1 MNPELKRPS
10 WRRATWLVLVL
21 AAVLRVILVLRG
33 GQFSQLDEN
42 RYADS
47 REAARELA
55 LGHLRHGLA
64 LPLEKGDHVGF
75 KELGLIPALLERASG
90 RDQVW
95 IPGLFFGTFSVLVI
109 GLLGGIAWRLTGSR
123 RTQFWAV
130 ATAAGSGTLFYFA
143 RHLLPYDAAM
153 ASMLLG
159 LYLAVGR
166 ELRVG
171 RLLLAGACVG
181 FGFVIY
187 YGYWTLGGALLVLAT
202 LCGTPGWRGGFAWG
216 ALRRGVALAAGLV
229 AALAV
234 PVIVNRA
241 WGTGRMV
248 EGARKLSGS
257 IITGDFRGHVAPWE
271 YLWATDRL
279 ELPLAVAFMAAGLA
293 AVWRRRAGSWTA
305 REAVTETAMEGAL
318 GVEVESGNRARAA
331 SPPSRWRRPETINFS
346 CFVGLYALFIIT
358 GTWLHKFAVHDR
370 LIRQLLPFLV
380 LGCAYGI
387 EAWLAAA
394 ADHRSLRRRTGVML
408 AVLAVNSA
416 WAFATPLAQEW
427 PESFKRR
434 GYAMLAARS
443 DPVSADSY
451 FRFVNVLEFYSEPE
465 VLKLPPLETLLAAPH
480 FYQYRPYLFEART
493 PADRARREA
502 VDSSM
507 RLVKMP
513 ILPRSR
519 IRGDR
524 YGMVTLHLRLPVG
537 RLNYLEPLLSLGPP
551 GDGDLFFIRFY
562 SDESVAFGFFS
573 TGQKIWEG
581 PRVAVAAGSAHE
593 VQLLCGDLIPAGRG
607 PDVEA
612 LRRSVL
618 VKLDGEIVLDETAT
632 PKNFPPEQVYAG
644 VVAILGSYT
653 TADFS
658 GEILDAGR
666 DADLSQFLPGH
677 VVRPPAEPKTI
688 RMRLVSGSGQPK
700 GVEPLAVAGLPGH
713 AALVFLRRVA
723 DGRVRVGCE
732 LWGLGEWES
741 APVAT
746 RSPQPDRVEV
756 DLGPLFPE
764 PGSPLW
770 GAVSRAEQVRLKRSV
785 VIRWNGQEV
794 LHQAVPDWSL
804 ADRSIH
810 FGVNPVGGSFVG
822 PSFGGRWVESGIGP
836 LQPDRP

>member
-1 MNPELKRPS
+1 M
-10 WRRATWLVLVL
+10 A
-21 AAVLRVILVLRG
+21 
-33 GQFSQLDEN
+33 
-42 RYADS
+42 
-47 REAARELA
+47 
-55 LGHLRHGLA
+55 GL
-64 LPLEKGDHVGF
+64 
-75 KELGLIPALLERASG
+75 
-90 RDQVW
+90 
-95 IPGLFFGTFSVLVI
+95 
-109 GLLGGIAWRLTGSR
+109 
-123 RTQFWAV
+123 
-130 ATAAGSGTLFYFA
+130 
-143 RHLLPYDAAM
+143 
-153 ASMLLG
+153 LLG

-187 YGYWTLGGALLVLAT
+187 YGYWTLGGALLVFAT
-202 LCGTPGWRGGFAWG
+202 LCGTPGWRGGFWRG
-216 ALRRGVALAAGLV
+216 AVLRAGLLAAGFG
-229 AALAV
+229 AALAL

-241 WGTGRMV
+241 WGTGHLI
-248 EGARKLSGS
+248 EGARQLSGS
-257 IITGDFRGHVAPWE
+257 IITGDFRGHIAPWE

-279 ELPLAVAFMAAGLA
+279 ELPLTLAFMAAGLA
-293 AVWRRRAGSWTA
+293 AVWRRRDWPGT
-305 REAVTETAMEGAL
+305 VTETGREAALATEEGS
-318 GVEVESGNRARAA
+318 GVPSGGGRVGPGVGT
-331 SPPSRWRRPETINFS
+331 PPSRWRSPETVIFA
-346 CFVGLYALFIIT
+346 CFVGLEVMFIGT

-394 ADHRSLRRRTGVML
+394 DDVRSRRRRAGVLL
-408 AVLAVNSA
+408 AVLVANAA

-434 GYAMLAARS
+434 GDAILAARS
-443 DPVSADSY
+443 DPVSAESY
-451 FRFVNVLEFYSEPE
+451 FRYVNVLEFYSEPE
-465 VLKLPPLETLLAAPH
+465 VLKVPPLETLLAARH

-513 ILPRSR
+513 ILPGSR

-524 YGMVTLHLRLPVG
+524 YGLVTLHLRLPVG

-581 PRVAVAAGSAHE
+581 PRVAVTPGSAHE

-607 PDVEA
+607 PEVAA
-612 LRRSVL
+612 LRPSVL
-618 VKLDGEIVLDETAT
+618 VKLDGEIVLDEIAT
-632 PKNFPPEQVYAG
+632 PKNFSPEQVYAG
-644 VVAILGSYT
+644 AVAFLGSYT
-653 TADFS
+653 SADFS
-658 GEILDAGR
+658 GEIFDIER
-666 DADLSQFLPGH
+666 NADLSQFLPGH
-677 VVRPPAEPKTI
+677 VIRPPAEARTL
-688 RMRLVSGSGQPK
+688 RMRFVTGAGQPNA
-700 GVEPLAVAGLPGH
+700 VEPLAVAGLPGH

-723 DGRVRVGCE
+723 EGKVRLGCE
-732 LWGLGEWES
+732 LWGQGEWES

-746 RSPQPDRVEV
+746 RSPQPDRMEV

-764 PGSPLW
+764 PGSPRW
-770 GAVSRAEQVRLKRSV
+770 GAMSRAEQVRLKRSV
-785 VIRWNGQEV
+785 VIRWNGEEV
-794 LHQAVPDWSL
+794 LRQTVPDWSL

-810 FGVNPVGGSFVG
+810 FGVNPVGGSLVG
-822 PSFGGRWVESGIGP
+822 PVFGGRLLESELGP
-836 LQPDRP
+836 LPGVGR